1 MHRLIPTT
9 LRATG
14 RRLAPSTTSSSSST
28 NTYRLLSTTHL
39 PLSSKTEDE
48 EMLRDTVAAFAQAEI
63 APLVSE
69 MDLFLS
75 TLSQLSL
82 NSLNSLN
89 SLSTLSQLSLNS
101 LSLTQLTRLTQ
112 LTQLSFSQL
121 SFSQLSF
128 SQLSTLN
135 RSVKWMKIHI
145 CPMN

>member
-101 LSLTQLTRLTQ
+101 LST
-112 LTQLSFSQL
+112 LSHSLNSLDSLNSLNSL
-121 SFSQLSF
+121 SLNSLSLNSLSLN
-128 SQLSTLN
+128 SQLSTGQ
-135 RSVKWMKIHI
+135 
-145 CPMN
+145 